1 MRTFE
6 PLHPLQACAVEKLR
20 RLRVGALYA
29 ERQEGK
35 MRTVSALVYDR
46 FERGKIDGV
55 LWLCTHRR
63 EGLIGSGVHR
73 YLYDFEEQIHVCGL
87 ESLSHNLSLFLRL
100 MDECEGRRVMLVIDN
115 GLLIKNPETLR
126 TRRVIELS
134 MRCPYRL
141 LISDVPLT
149 RRASDM
155 FSQWYALDWR
165 ILGYQTYWAFCVNHV
180 FGGESRGMDYLAR
193 AIAPYSVQ
201 LLREE
206 VQPTA
211 GRREYV
217 WQFRLTDEQRAHY
230 REVSERFVWKAVQ
243 SNMGVYRM
251 LLACRQV
258 VCGRRIVNEYPLDTE
273 PFFEKDEQDPR
284 LRALL
289 EVLAAFSGRQT
300 LILCFYRFECET
312 VMRRL
317 SALFGRARVGRY
329 APDERP
335 HPYTVM
341 SLQADEWETARLSAE
356 VIVYYSS
363 DWNWKTRHEKEK
375 QCQNALFGGELT
387 IVSLVAA
394 DTVDMQILRSVW
406 NKEKLVSVMRRE
418 LSGGAAFEDEP

>member
-1 MRTFE
+1 MRIIE
-6 PLHPLQACAVEKLR
+6 PLHPLQVCAVEKLR

-35 MRTVSALVYDR
+35 MRTVSALVNDR
-46 FERGKIDGV
+46 FERGKIDRV

-63 EGLIGSGVHR
+63 EGLILAGVHR
-73 YLYDFEEQIHVCGL
+73 YLIEYETRIHICGL
-87 ESLSHNLSLFLRL
+87 ESLSHNLSLFLKL
-100 MDECEGRRVMLVIDN
+100 MDECEGERVMLVIDN
-115 GLLIKNPETLR
+115 GLLIKNPDTLR

-134 MRCPYRL
+134 ARCRYRL

-201 LLREE
+201 LLRED
-206 VQPTA
+206 VQPMA

-217 WQFRLTDEQRAHY
+217 WQFRLTPDQRVHY
-230 REVSERFVWKAVQ
+230 REVSERFVWKAVS

-258 VCGRRIVNEYPLDTE
+258 VCGRRIISDYPLETE
-273 PFFEKDEQDPR
+273 PFFERDEQDPR

-289 EVLAAFSGRQT
+289 EVIAAFPGRKT

-312 VMRRL
+312 VERRL
-317 SALFGRARVGRY
+317 SSLLGRSQVGHY
-329 APDERP
+329 APDQASRA
-335 HPYTVM
+335 YTVM
-341 SLQADEWETARLSAE
+341 SLQADEWETARLKAE
-356 VIVYYSS
+356 VIIYYSS

-375 QCQNALFGGELT
+375 QCQDALCGGELT
-387 IVSLVAA
+387 VVSLVAA

-418 LSGGAAFEDEP
+418 LSGNAAFQDEP